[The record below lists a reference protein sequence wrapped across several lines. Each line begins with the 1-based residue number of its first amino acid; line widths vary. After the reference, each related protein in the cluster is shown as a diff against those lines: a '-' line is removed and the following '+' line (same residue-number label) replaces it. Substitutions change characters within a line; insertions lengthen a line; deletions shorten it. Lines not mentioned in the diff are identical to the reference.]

1 MYIKKNG
8 KYSFAFFLDYDDVFD
23 VYNGFAKMDNFEI
36 VGLIN
41 IKNKQ
46 QTKNICFF
54 YEEGEG
60 DFRCENQDN
69 QLAIIYSDIEAE
81 NYLGFI
87 DNIKQHEDGLFLAL
101 SSTLLFIRENNIRV
115 VCILKLFY
123 YEKMLFK
130 CLERIKS
137 HARFCIAKYFTY
149 LIS

>member
-23 VYNGFAKMDNFEI
+23 VYNGFAKTDNFEI

-81 NYLGFI
+81 NYLRFI
-87 DNIKQHEDGLFLAL
+87 NNIKQHEDGLFLGFEFN
-101 SSTLLFIRENNIRV
+101 SIVYKGKQYSCSMHPKVILL
-115 VCILKLFY
+115 
-123 YEKMLFK
+123 
-130 CLERIKS
+130 
-137 HARFCIAKYFTY
+137 
-149 LIS
+149 